1 MLPLH
6 AASAT
11 APLLAEM
18 PVVLV
23 VGEVGKHRN
32 ELAKRLRTAGFE
44 VVETTD
50 FTEAKKVL
58 KSAPVDALFF
68 SDHPKLFA

>member
-1 MLPLH
+1 MPPSR

-23 VGEVGKHRN
+23 VGEMGQLRN

-44 VVETTD
+44 FIEATD
-50 FTEAKKVL
+50 AEAEKVM
-58 KSAPVDALFF
+58 KSVPVDALFL
-68 SDHPKLFA
+68 SVRR

>member
-1 MLPLH
+1 MLRGPMLPSR

-23 VGEVGKHRN
+23 VGEIGKLRS

-44 VVETTD
+44 VIEATD
-50 FTEAKKVL
+50 AEAEKVM
-58 KSAPVDALFF
+58 KSVPVDALFL
-68 SDHPKLFA
+68 SLHP

>member
-11 APLLAEM
+11 AALLAEM

-32 ELAKRLRTAGFE
+32 ELAKRLRAAGFE
-44 VVETTD
+44 VIETTD
-50 FTEAKKVL
+50 FAEAKKVL
-58 KSAPVDALFF
+58 KSVPVDALFL
-68 SDHPKLFA
+68 SDNPRLLA